1 MTAAY
6 KLGWLALMGAL
17 GTLCRY
23 GLDGAVLRA
32 CGTRFPW
39 GILLVNSLGCFLF
52 GLIWPL
58 AEERLLISSETRFLV
73 LTGFMGAFTTF
84 STFTFQTVE
93 FLQDAQ
99 WALAAVN
106 SLGQM
111 LLGLG
116 LLYLGLMIGSRL

>member
-1 MTAAY
+1 VGYELA
-6 KLGWLALMGAL
+6 WLALMGAL

-23 GLDGAVLRA
+23 GLDGIVLDA

-39 GILLVNSLGCFLF
+39 GILVVNALGCFLF

-58 AEERLLISSETRFLV
+58 AEERMLIGSQTRFLV

-93 FLQDAQ
+93 FLQDSQ
-99 WALAAVN
+99 WGLAAAN

-111 LLGLG
+111 ALGLV
-116 LLYLGLMIGSRL
+116 LLFLGLKIGSRL